1 MALVSGTQIKYD
13 QVGLREQ
20 LSDAIYRITPEDTPF
35 MSSCGR
41 GTAKG
46 TLVEW
51 QTDSLAAADGSNA
64 QLEGDDASF
73 TTPASTVRVGNYT
86 QISRK
91 TAIVSGTL
99 EDYDKAGRKSQMA
112 FEIAKR
118 SAELKRDQ
126 ETIFL
131 QAQAGD
137 AGAVGTA
144 RILASLNA
152 WVKTNDYVS
161 TSGGSPTYTSGVPS
175 AVRTDGTQVAL
186 TETIAKGIMQLVWAS
201 GGNPRVLMVGPYNKG
216 VVSTFSGIAT
226 RNFDLSNVS
235 PKATAIISSADVWV
249 TDWGTVR
256 VIPNRFQR
264 ERDAWILDWD
274 LLEIDYFRPY
284 KVSPLAKTGDAEKKM
299 LICEY
304 TLKVKQEAG
313 LGLIADLTT
322 SA

>member
-1 MALVSGTQIKYD
+1 MGLVSGTQIKYD

-20 LSDAIYRITPEDTPF
+20 LSDAIYRISPEDTPF
-35 MSSCGR
+35 MSSCAR

-51 QTDSLAAADGSNA
+51 QTDSLAAADGTNA

-91 TAIVSGTL
+91 TAIVSGSL

-131 QAQAGD
+131 QAQAGN

-144 RILASLNA
+144 RTLAAMNA
-152 WVKTNDYVS
+152 WIKTNDYVS

-201 GGNPRVLMVGPYNKG
+201 GGNPKVLMVGPYNKS
-216 VVSTFSGIAT
+216 VVSTFAGVVT
-226 RNFDLSNVS
+226 QNFNMTTA
-235 PKATAIISSADVWV
+235 KATAIISSADVWV
-249 TDWGTVR
+249 TDFGTVR

-264 ERDAWILDWD
+264 ERDAWLLDWD

-284 KVSPLAKTGDAEKKM
+284 KVIPLAKTGDAEKKM
-299 LICEY
+299 IICEY